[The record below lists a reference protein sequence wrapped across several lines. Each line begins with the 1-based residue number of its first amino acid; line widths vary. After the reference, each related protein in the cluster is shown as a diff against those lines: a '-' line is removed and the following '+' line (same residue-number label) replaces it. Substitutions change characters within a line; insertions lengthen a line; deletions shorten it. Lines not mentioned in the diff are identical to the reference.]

1 MGHSYCLGPQQ
12 RPHPETQSCDRC
24 DACPV
29 CQRFDEVSL
38 YCWRCCGPLHCCPA
52 CLPILARH
60 VTQNG
65 PPEGQWAEVPEVA
78 AGYRRAVT
86 EVRGWADWGPHQVLD
101 RWPIL
106 TAHLVCASLGYFTPE
121 GAARAILDHR
131 LGRANYCEWYIHMA
145 RGGHR
150 DRLLAVGKEV
160 IARAFSGRRH
170 HTGFMAHYPHARA
183 LVEAVRDGKEAPP
196 FMSW

>member
-1 MGHSYCLGPQQ
+1 MGHSTCLGPRD
-12 RPHPETQSCDRC
+12 RPHPETRSCDRC
-24 DACPV
+24 DACPWCERV
-29 CQRFDEVSL
+29 EAVVL

-60 VTQNG
+60 VTQG
-65 PPEGQWAEVPEVA
+65 GRPEGQWAELPEVA

-106 TAHLVCASLGYFTPE
+106 TAHLVCASLGYFTPVAAA
-121 GAARAILDHR
+121 GAIQDYL
-131 LGRANYCEWYIHMA
+131 LGRPNFCEWYMHMA
-145 RGGHR
+145 RGNR
-150 DRLLAVGKEV
+150 ERLLAVGKEV
-160 IARAFSGRRH
+160 IQRAFAARRL
-170 HTGFMAHYPHARA
+170 HTGSMAHYPQARA
-183 LVEAVRDGKEAPP
+183 LVQRVRDGEEGPP